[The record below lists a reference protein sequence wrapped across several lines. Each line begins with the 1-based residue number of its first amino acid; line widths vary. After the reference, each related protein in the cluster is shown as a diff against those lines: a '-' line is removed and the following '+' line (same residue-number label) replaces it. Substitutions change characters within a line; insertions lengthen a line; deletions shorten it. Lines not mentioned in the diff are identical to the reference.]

1 VILLTKNYKNLKLM
15 KTKLLVFVFLFTLL
29 SCSKDDSSTQD
40 STDSGLKISGKV
52 MAPNSNFPISKAKV
66 TVTKNGA
73 VIAEKTTDAIGN
85 FEIDKLPAGN
95 LEVLLSK
102 GDFKRTIAVNL
113 QSNYQLTEAER
124 SLNVFPKI
132 AVVRGSWDEIEQVL
146 VNIGLVNPLT
156 NEPAFDIVPGK
167 MTDYRLSS
175 QAQETHNHGG
185 AVAHRNVNSLPANVT
200 FTFNDLLHDTTL
212 LNSYDVIFLNC
223 GARETYV
230 TDPVA
235 MNNLKT
241 YVQNG
246 GILYATDWMYKY
258 IKVMFE
264 ESQYLTFSTPEKAG
278 SSLVANATIL
288 NPDLAAWLTNQGI
301 NVNPTVQIN
310 GFLGGWQMVDTHN
323 ATNVTSWLSAQSV
336 TYSSTVYTNKSLAF
350 TFQYGSGGVFYSS
363 FHTHGDDPSEATIA
377 QMMNYFIF
385 ELSSM

>member
-1 VILLTKNYKNLKLM
+1 M
-15 KTKLLVFVFLFTLL
+15 KTKLVVFVFLFTLL

-40 STDSGLKISGKV
+40 STEGILKISGKV

-102 GDFKRTIAVNL
+102 GDFKRTITVNL

-156 NEPAFDIVPGK
+156 NQPAFDIVPGK
-167 MTDYRLSS
+167 TSDYRLSEPT
-175 QAQETHNHGG
+175 QGAHNHGG
-185 AVAHRNVNSLPANVT
+185 AVAYRNANSLPANVT
-200 FTFNDLLHDTTL
+200 FTFYDLLHDTTL

-230 TDPVA
+230 TDTVA
-235 MNNLKT
+235 MNNLKA

-246 GILYATDWMYKY
+246 GILYATDYMYKY

-278 SSLVANATIL
+278 NSLVANATIL
-288 NPDLAAWLTNQGI
+288 NSDLAAWLTNQDI
-301 NVNPTVQIN
+301 NVDPTVQIN
-310 GFLGGWQMVDTHN
+310 GFLSAWQMVDTHN

-336 TYSSTVYTNKSLAF
+336 TYSNTVYTNKSLAF

-363 FHTHGDDPSEATIA
+363 FHTHGNDPSEATIA

-385 ELSSM
+385 ELSSL

>member
-1 VILLTKNYKNLKLM
+1 M

-185 AVAHRNVNSLPANVT
+185 AVAHRNANSLPANVT